1 MNKNEAIK
9 YAEGLLV
16 NIPDKDESIKYILS
30 IATGKGVSDLHKID
44 ELTLSEFR
52 KFDKLTKLRARH
64 VPLDKLIGY
73 KYFFDVK
80 IPFNKNVLTPRQ
92 ETEILTDMVIK
103 DIKKNFK
110 NTPPSV
116 LDLCSGSG
124 CIGLAI
130 ASNTGVN
137 VTLADISAKAIKISK
152 KNNKLNDKLRLKD
165 SKPPLNIN
173 YYVSDLFEK
182 LEYKFDIIVCNPPY
196 IKTQDLQKLEIE
208 VKDFDPMLALDGGK
222 DGLDFYRRVIA
233 DAPKYLN
240 DGGKIYFEVGI
251 EQGDKVVKLLNKDF
265 EDVQVIKD
273 FAQIDRFIIAKKREK
288 NAK

>member
-30 IATGKGVSDLHKID
+30 IATGKDVSDLHKID

-110 NTPPSV
+110 TTPPSV